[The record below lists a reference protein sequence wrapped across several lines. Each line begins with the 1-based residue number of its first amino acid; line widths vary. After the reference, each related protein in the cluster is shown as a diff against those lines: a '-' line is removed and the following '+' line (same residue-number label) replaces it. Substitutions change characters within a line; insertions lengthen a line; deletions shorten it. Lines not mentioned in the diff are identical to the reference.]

1 MSQGFLALNN
11 GNQVLV
17 SSDTRNLHFIGKA
30 ALVNVKNE
38 FYTHGGSR
46 IFVYRIS
53 SPVPVVPFFTM
64 PTYNFYGIT
73 AIRDIGGS
81 TWEIEVLMSGV
92 SYASYVANEPASGF
106 AYSGTEYVVLYATY
120 PDWAYVTSSGL
131 VWGGVGTTLPGR
143 VPATSFTLAD
153 GWTYTWSGASP
164 TGWMYYPGGYGA
176 GAYYFAYFPVRRSRV
191 VYYPIPSPAPEVY
204 VFADPRAGS
213 RTETHGMAVYRN
225 DGTAAFDS
233 RLRPLAITG
242 GVSVVPPYSP
252 KPSLPYGLD
261 PTNCA
266 STNDYAGGAFA
277 PDQAY
282 SFGVSITPAKPIFSF
297 ASLPQAEREASY
309 SRTTRECDGVNLG
322 KGGCAGAEREYR
334 WTSNYWSFY
343 RGGIRRNGNQIDAGW
358 VTVSFG
364 CNWTYTKDSAFIGIG
379 TGGSSGAGGT
389 WPYSNETLNL
399 VYAPVIIAD
408 GSRYD

>member
-1 MSQGFLALNN
+1 MSQGFLAINN
-11 GNQVLV
+11 ANQVLV

-30 ALVNVKNE
+30 ALVNVKSE

-64 PTYNFYGIT
+64 PTYNFYGII

-106 AYSGTEYVVLYATY
+106 AASSTEYVQIIANA
-120 PDWAYVTSSGL
+120 PDWPNVYDSQFA
-131 VWGGVGTTLPGR
+131 WGGAVTPINGG
-143 VPATSFTLAD
+143 VPPSSFVAAD
-153 GWTYTWSGASP
+153 GWTYTWSGASF
-164 TGWMYYPGGYGA
+164 TGWVLQWGGYGSA
-176 GAYYFAYFPVRRSRV
+176 NYWYARFPIRRSRV
-191 VYYPIPSPAPEVY
+191 VSYPIPSPAPEVY

-213 RTETHGMAVYRN
+213 RTESHGMVVYRN

-242 GVSVVPPYSP
+242 GVSVVQPYNP

-261 PTNCA
+261 PRYCG
-266 STNDYAGGAFA
+266 STNDAAGGVFA
-277 PDQAY
+277 PDQWY
-282 SFGVSITPAKPIFSF
+282 SFGATISPAKPIFSY
-297 ASLPQAEREASY
+297 ASLAQAEREGSY
-309 SRTTRECDGVNLG
+309 AVSETACDGVNLG
-322 KGGCAGAEREYR
+322 KGGCAGAERTYN
-334 WTSNYWSFY
+334 WQSNYWSFY
-343 RGGIRRNGNQIDAGW
+343 RGAIRRNGNQIDAGW

-364 CNWTYTKDSAFIGIG
+364 CNWAYRKDSAFIGIG
-379 TGGSSGAGGT
+379 TGGSSGSGGT
-389 WPYSNETLNL
+389 WPYSNETLNQ
-399 VYAPVIIAD
+399 VWSPVIIAD